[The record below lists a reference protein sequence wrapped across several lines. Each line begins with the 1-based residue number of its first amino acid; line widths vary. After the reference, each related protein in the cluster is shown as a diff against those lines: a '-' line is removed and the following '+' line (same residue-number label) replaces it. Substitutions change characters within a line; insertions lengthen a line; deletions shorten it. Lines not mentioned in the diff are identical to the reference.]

1 MMSMRGM
8 MMLSVVLV
16 LAGCS
21 SSVPETLTL
30 ERSQP
35 FKLADADGDGVV
47 DARDQCANSPAGV
60 TADAQGCT
68 EWEWK
73 GYEQLYFVFF
83 DFDKSLIREDQQEVM
98 DEIAGDVLSD
108 LGRFANLD
116 SHGQPGGDCRGH
128 QPGRDHPV

>member
-1 MMSMRGM
+1 MSMRGM

-47 DARDQCANSPAGV
+47 DARDLCANSPAGV

-83 DFDKSLIREDQQEVM
+83 DFDKSLIRDC
-98 DEIAGDVLSD
+98 LLYTSD
-108 LGRFANLD
+108 AAD
-116 SHGQPGGDCRGH
+116 D
-128 QPGRDHPV
+128 